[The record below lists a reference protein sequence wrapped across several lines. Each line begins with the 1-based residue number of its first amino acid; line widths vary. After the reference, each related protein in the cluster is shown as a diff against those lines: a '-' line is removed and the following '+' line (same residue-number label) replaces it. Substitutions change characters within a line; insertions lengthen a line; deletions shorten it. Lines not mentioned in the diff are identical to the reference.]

1 MKNPRKLEPARVG
14 CYGANISLIPSWFF
28 WTLIALFSWGVWA
41 ILYRLIGDALSPAQ
55 SQALSTLGLIPV
67 AVALGL
73 SRRVSV
79 TGACSRGATF
89 AFAAGTL
96 VCAGNVAYYRAL
108 QLGDKTAVVVA
119 LTGLYPLVT
128 VILATVFLRERLN
141 RVQGIGILLALAAI
155 YLFNVQTE
163 TGLLSRWLLFALL
176 PIAFWGIAGLLQKLS
191 TNHLSGELSTL
202 WFLAAF
208 VPAAG
213 LILL

>member
-1 MKNPRKLEPARVG
+1 
-14 CYGANISLIPSWFF
+14 
-28 WTLIALFSWGVWA
+28 
-41 ILYRLIGDALSPAQ
+41 
-55 SQALSTLGLIPV
+55 
-67 AVALGL
+67 
-73 SRRVSV
+73 
-79 TGACSRGATF
+79 
-89 AFAAGTL
+89 TL

-108 QLGDKTAVVVA
+108 QLGDKAAVVIA

-213 LILL
+213 LILLHQPTPAHLALRTWLLVVALGFTFGLGNFALLAAFARNGKASVITPISGL